1 VRILKSIPMVV
12 MNDAWK
18 SSSEKRSSKQDF
30 PTPVATKRMQCWE
43 SLWYSGCSGAHDV
56 GAPEERT
63 AIADEEELHELV
75 IMRFLTHFPR
85 LYPPPNECLRPPG
98 VTPFKPQA
106 FALRPDP

>member
-43 SLWYSGCSGAHDV
+43 SLRYSGCSGAHDI

-75 IMRFLTHFPR
+75 IMRFLTHSPR
-85 LYPPPNECLRPPG
+85 LYPPQNECLRTPPE
-98 VTPFKPQA
+98 
-106 FALRPDP
+106 